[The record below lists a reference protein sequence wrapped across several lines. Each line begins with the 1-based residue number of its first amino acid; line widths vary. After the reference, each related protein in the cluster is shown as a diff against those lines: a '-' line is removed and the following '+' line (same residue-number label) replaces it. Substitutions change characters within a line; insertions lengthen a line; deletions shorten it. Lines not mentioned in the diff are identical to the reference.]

1 MTIHVVMVIKIWWKW
16 WRGYWQQWD
25 DNDDSDNGDE
35 NEIANDDCWYGRRT
49 WQNGN
54 GVDKDEKKTQ
64 DH

>member
-1 MTIHVVMVIKIWWKW
+1 MKMME
-16 WRGYWQQWD
+16 QWD

-64 DH
+64 DHQDPF